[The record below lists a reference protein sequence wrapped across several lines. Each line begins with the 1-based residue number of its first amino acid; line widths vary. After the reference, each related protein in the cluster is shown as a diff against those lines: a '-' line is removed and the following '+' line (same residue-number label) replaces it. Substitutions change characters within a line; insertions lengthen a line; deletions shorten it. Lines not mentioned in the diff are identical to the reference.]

1 MRDPK
6 RIKDFTY
13 WLGQLWERY
22 PDLRFFQ
29 LANFI
34 EAEYNNDG
42 FYVEDD
48 KTIRTIMGLVSIHNR
63 EQ

>member
-48 KTIRTIMGLVSIHNR
+48 KTLKTIQGLLAIKLR
-63 EQ
+63 KE